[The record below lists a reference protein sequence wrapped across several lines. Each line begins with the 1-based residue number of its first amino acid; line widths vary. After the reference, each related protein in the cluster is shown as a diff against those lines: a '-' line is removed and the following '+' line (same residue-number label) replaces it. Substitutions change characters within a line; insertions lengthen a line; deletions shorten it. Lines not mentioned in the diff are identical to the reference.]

1 MKLMYTLN
9 QRPPMSTTLLLALQ
23 HMLASIGG
31 IVAVPLIVGASVG
44 LPAIEIADLINAAL
58 LAAGIGTIIQCFGFG
73 PVGIRLPVVMGS
85 SFAFLGVLITIGKND
100 GMSGVMGAAF
110 AGSFLV
116 ILASFFMDKIKK
128 LFPDVVSGV
137 VITLIG
143 LTILPVAMN
152 WIGDA
157 PKGSADFATLPK
169 LFIAIISLGI
179 VIAVSVYCKGIIAAS
194 AIVIGLVGGYLVAL
208 SMGMVDSDQ
217 VSNASWVAGPEP
229 FKYGMTFAWGPI
241 LSICLVYI
249 IVVAEA
255 TGDFMALA
263 ANCQKDLSG
272 KDLKQGVLADG
283 IASTIGSMLT
293 AMPLASFSQNV
304 GIVGITGVASRYVVA
319 ATGGL
324 LILGGMF
331 PKLAAIA
338 VTIPKPVLGGVGFI
352 MFGMIAYAGIRMLIK
367 AADTRRN
374 ALIICVSLAAGLAVT
389 IEPRLIQH
397 LPHMVAEFFHSGI
410 TTGTLI
416 AIILH
421 LILPQNHKEERAVKK
436 LEIAEMTRDET
447 AHTAATKVME
457 SKATISK
464 AIATIEAMRIEA
476 LEVMQNEAQL
486 DVHKNSTSEYTDE
499 NQSEKKTNDR
509 QSNLTPNTAIK

>member
-1 MKLMYTLN
+1 MKLLYTLN
-9 QRPPMSTTLLLALQ
+9 QRPPVGTTLLLALQ

-44 LPAIEIADLINAAL
+44 LPPEEIADLINAAL
-58 LAAGIGTIIQCFGFG
+58 LVGGIATIIQCVGLG

-85 SFAFLGVLITIGKND
+85 SFAFLGVAISIGQSD
-100 GMSGVMGAAF
+100 GMSGIMGAAF
-110 AGSFLV
+110 VGSFLV
-116 ILASFFMDKIKK
+116 IIASFFMDQIKK

-157 PKGSADFATLPK
+157 PKGSVEFATLPK
-169 LFIAIISLGI
+169 LFLALVSLGI
-179 VIAVSVYCKGIIAAS
+179 VILVSVYCKGVVAAS

-208 SMGMVDSDQ
+208 SMGMVDLEQ
-217 VSNASWVAGPEP
+217 ITQASWVGSPTP
-229 FKYGMTFAWGPI
+229 LKYGMTFSWGAI
-241 LSICLVYI
+241 LSMSLAYI

-255 TGDFMALA
+255 TGDFMALG
-263 ANCQKDLSG
+263 ANCQKDVSG
-272 KDLKQGVLADG
+272 KDLKRGVLGDG
-283 IASTIGSMLT
+283 LGSTMASLMT

-319 ATGGL
+319 GTGGL
-324 LILGGMF
+324 LIIGGLF

-367 AADTRRN
+367 AADTKRN

-389 IEPRLIQH
+389 VEPKLIQH
-397 LPHMVAEFFHSGI
+397 LPHALGTFFHSGI
-410 TTGTLI
+410 TTGTI
-416 AIILH
+416 AAIILN
-421 LILPQNHKEERAVKK
+421 LMLPKNHREEIAVKK
-436 LEIAEMTRDET
+436 QEIAEMTKDEVT
-447 AHTAATKVME
+447 HTAAIKVME

-476 LEVMQNEAQL
+476 SEAMNNEA
-486 DVHKNSTSEYTDE
+486 NTSDATK
-499 NQSEKKTNDR
+499 SKHEKKHSDR